1 MVKMYFLCCAY
12 RTRINGYGIIKL
24 RISGLDKQI
33 NHSTKICI
41 PIADWDSKKVQVKA
55 RNEQAYVLNKKIS
68 DLKAKV
74 LDWLE
79 QRTKKEELISS
90 ALLKEHL
97 MGKSTGS
104 QTLLEMIQYYITNSK
119 SRLSAGTIK
128 QYESIKRKVAKYFEQ
143 ELLVPDFPL
152 DKLNYRFINDYKVYL
167 ESKCMNSPNTIDRD
181 VKRLKA
187 VIHFAMKLD
196 ILKEDPFINYKSST
210 VPTHRSTLNMDEIN
224 KIESLV
230 TSNSTIQLVKDA
242 FLFMCYTGLSYSDLR
257 NLSQSDLH
265 TSMVGKRLIKIS
277 RNKTNEYSMVPLM
290 NKAEAL
296 ISKYKDYPTVQL
308 TGNIIPTL
316 SNQKM
321 NQYLKLIMELTSIN
335 KTVTCHVARHS
346 FATNSLEYSIPI
358 ETVSK
363 MLGHT
368 NLKTTQIY
376 AKITETKLLN
386 DFALFEEDLKPNYQS
401 LIKSVN

>member
-1 MVKMYFLCCAY
+1 MVKMYFLCCSY
-12 RTRINGYGIIKL
+12 RTRIKDHGIIKL
-24 RISGLDKQI
+24 RIAGLDKQV
-33 NHSTKICI
+33 NHSTRICI
-41 PIADWDSKKVQVKA
+41 PIADWDSKKVQVKP
-55 RNEQAYVLNKKIS
+55 RHEQAYLLNKQIS
-68 DLKAKV
+68 DLRSKV
-74 LDWLE
+74 IDWLE
-79 QRTKKEELISS
+79 SRTKKEEIIS
-90 ALLKEHL
+90 ADLLKEHL
-97 MGKSTGS
+97 LGKSTS
-104 QTLLEMIQYYITNSK
+104 TQTLLEMIQYYIDNSK
-119 SRLSAGTIK
+119 NRLSEGTIK
-128 QYESIKRKVAKYFEQ
+128 QYESIRRKINKFLIE
-143 ELLVPDFPL
+143 ELLTPDYPL
-152 DKLNYRFINDYKVYL
+152 DKLNYRFLNDYKVYL
-167 ESKCMNSPNTIDRD
+167 EKKCTNSPNTIDRD
-181 VKRLKA
+181 IKRLKA
-187 VIHFAMKLD
+187 VIHFALKLE
-196 ILKEDPFINYKSST
+196 ILKEDPFISYKSST